1 MNGVVTLFGN
11 DPVYRRFMALHPGL
25 WPEVGVLD
33 DAVLLHRLRQDR
45 RQLGLSFDR
54 WVPPTRPAFRRQRNS
69 R

>member
-11 DPVYRRFMALHPGL
+11 DPVYRRFLALHPGL

-33 DAVLLHRLRQDR
+33 DAVLLRRLRRDH
-45 RQLGLSFDR
+45 
-54 WVPPTRPAFRRQRNS
+54 RQRNA